1 MKYVLIVENDD
12 TCYLCPLCNVEFG
25 WLGDIKKG
33 VCRRTYDDVTVYL
46 DGVSG
51 RPKWCPLKP
60 MLEKLQFQEP
70 FNDDYTVSWASRLGF
85 VDGWNACLDEITG
98 ETE

>member
-12 TCYLCPLCNVEFG
+12 TCYLCPMCDVEFG
-25 WLGDIKKG
+25 WHGDVHKG
-33 VCRRTYDDVTVYL
+33 ICRRTYDDVTVYL

-60 MLEKLQFQEP
+60 MPSKRIPDGTETDEI
-70 FNDDYTVSWASRLGF
+70 YGCYV
-85 VDGWNACLDEITG
+85 GWNACIEEITG